1 MGGYFVVG
9 GCYLVL
15 IGTGRKSN
23 DNKETVRIV
32 LETLLGEE

>member
-9 GCYLVL
+9 GCYLVF

-23 DNKETVRIV
+23 DNKETVRVV
-32 LETLLGEE
+32 LEKLLEVE